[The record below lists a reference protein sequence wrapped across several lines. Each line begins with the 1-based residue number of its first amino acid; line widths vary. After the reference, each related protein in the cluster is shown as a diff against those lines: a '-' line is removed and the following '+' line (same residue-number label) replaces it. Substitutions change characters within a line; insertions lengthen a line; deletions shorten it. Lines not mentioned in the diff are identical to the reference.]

1 MMGIAS
7 LYPPYEEIALNGTN
21 FTLFLL
27 AALVIAAVPGPGIF
41 YVAARTLS
49 GGKRAGIASTFG
61 TALGGLVHV
70 IAGGLGVSAII
81 LASAEL
87 FTALKFAGAL
97 YLVWLGIKTFREARD
112 LLPQQAVAA
121 GTQRAFREGV
131 LVEALNPKTA
141 AFFLAFIPQFVDP
154 AGGYVALQFITLGL
168 ISVALN
174 TLADVVVVMMAATAR
189 AGLTRRPNLLQRL
202 RQGSGLF
209 IAGLGISLA
218 LARRPASLAQRS
230 RMHPPS
236 GVIAPDLLRRAA
248 GFGGVLVDRKAGGAR
263 SGHPR
268 QPGAVGRVE
277 RRDDLADHG
286 LNAHGRR
293 FQIVGAGGERFDP
306 VFERCLPRRAS
317 GPAAARRWRRPA
329 IRHCAGRAP

>member
-1 MMGIAS
+1 MNGAS
-7 LYPPYEEIALNGTN
+7 
-21 FTLFLL
+21 FTLFLA

-87 FTALKFAGAL
+87 FTALKFAGAI
-97 YLVWLGIKTFREARD
+97 YLVWLGIRTFREAGKWV
-112 LLPQQAVAA
+112 LEQNSAV
-121 GTQRAFREGV
+121 GTQRVFREGV

-141 AFFLAFIPQFVDP
+141 AFFLAFIPQFLDP
-154 AGGYVALQFITLGL
+154 AGSYPALQFMVLGL

-174 TLADVVVVMMAATAR
+174 TLVDVIVVMMATTAR
-189 AGLTRRPNLLQRL
+189 DSLTRRPNLLQRL

-218 LARRPASLAQRS
+218 LARRPAS
-230 RMHPPS
+230 
-236 GVIAPDLLRRAA
+236 
-248 GFGGVLVDRKAGGAR
+248 
-263 SGHPR
+263 
-268 QPGAVGRVE
+268 
-277 RRDDLADHG
+277 
-286 LNAHGRR
+286 
-293 FQIVGAGGERFDP
+293 
-306 VFERCLPRRAS
+306 
-317 GPAAARRWRRPA
+317 
-329 IRHCAGRAP
+329 

>member
-1 MMGIAS
+1 
-7 LYPPYEEIALNGTN
+7 LNSTS

-27 AALVIAAVPGPGIF
+27 AALVIAVVPGPGIF

-97 YLVWLGIKTFREARD
+97 YLVWLGFRTFREARKW
-112 LLPQQAVAA
+112 LPQPASTI
-121 GTQRAFREGV
+121 GDKRAFREGV

-141 AFFLAFIPQFVDP
+141 AFFLAFIPQFIDP
-154 AGGYVALQFITLGL
+154 AGYVAFQFIILGL

-174 TLADVVVVMMAATAR
+174 TLADVVVVMMAMTAQTSL
-189 AGLTRRPNLLQRL
+189 ARRPHLLQRL

-218 LARRPASLAQRS
+218 LARRPNS
-230 RMHPPS
+230 
-236 GVIAPDLLRRAA
+236 
-248 GFGGVLVDRKAGGAR
+248 
-263 SGHPR
+263 
-268 QPGAVGRVE
+268 
-277 RRDDLADHG
+277 
-286 LNAHGRR
+286 
-293 FQIVGAGGERFDP
+293 
-306 VFERCLPRRAS
+306 
-317 GPAAARRWRRPA
+317 
-329 IRHCAGRAP
+329 